1 MEFDWMQIGRVALLV
16 MFLVVLYPAA
26 KWWAKNSPKAGK
38 GDWTAAIL
46 PLVGVVLFVAL
57 LIMLVRG

>member
-1 MEFDWMQIGRVALLV
+1 MDFDWMQIGRVALLV
-16 MFLVVLYPAA
+16 MFIVVLYPAV
-26 KWWAKNSPKAGK
+26 KWWSKNSTKAQE

-46 PLVGVVLFVAL
+46 PLLGVIVFVAL